1 MMTDAEFAR
10 LVTFVRNGYGIDLA
24 KKRELVE
31 SRLSLHISRLGCASY
46 TQYLN
51 SVTTPPEGAECRAMV
66 DRLSTN
72 HTYFFREMDAIR
84 DFVDIAV
91 PEILARPSGTV
102 SIWCAAASSGQE
114 CWTLAMEL
122 DSFVQLRSPSSRYS
136 ILATDVSCK
145 ALKTGEKGV
154 YAASELEKIP
164 VRFQSRCTRHAGAS
178 AFEIAP
184 ELRTHISWRR
194 FNLMDNFAFPAL
206 FDAVF
211 CRNVMFY
218 FNVSTRETLLPKLS
232 SVLKPGGRLYVGVT
246 ETVDR
251 ERRYFD
257 YLAPSIYRKKG
268 ASA

>member
-1 MMTDAEFAR
+1 MKMTDAEFSR
-10 LVTFVRNGYGIDLA
+10 LVTFVRDGYGINLE

-31 SRLSLHISRLGCASY
+31 SRLAFHLTQLGCPSY
-46 TQYLN
+46 SQYL
-51 SVTTPPEGAECRAMV
+51 SAAEAAPDGPECREMI

-72 HTYFFREMDAIR
+72 HTYFFREMDAVR
-84 DFVDIAV
+84 DFIDVAA
-91 PEILARPSGTV
+91 PAAFARTGVV
-102 SIWCAAASSGQE
+102 SVWCAAASTGQE

>member
-122 DSFVQLRSPSSRYS
+122 DCCLRLHTPLANYS
-136 ILATDVSCK
+136 ILATDVSER
-145 ALKTGEKGV
+145 ALAAGEKGL
-154 YAASELEKIP
+154 YPLAELEKIP
-164 VRFQSRCTRHAGAS
+164 ERFARAYTRRVDDKQ
-178 AFEIAP
+178 FEIVP
-184 ELRTHISWRR
+184 ELRSHVQWRR
-194 FNLMDNFAFPAL
+194 LNLMGMLAFARP

-218 FNVSTRETLLPKLS
+218 FDNKSRLALLPKLWAS
-232 SVLKPGGRLYVGVT
+232 LRSGGRLYVGVT
-246 ETVDR
+246 EAIDR

-257 YLAPSIYRKKG
+257 YIAPSIYRKKG
-268 ASA
+268 ALQ